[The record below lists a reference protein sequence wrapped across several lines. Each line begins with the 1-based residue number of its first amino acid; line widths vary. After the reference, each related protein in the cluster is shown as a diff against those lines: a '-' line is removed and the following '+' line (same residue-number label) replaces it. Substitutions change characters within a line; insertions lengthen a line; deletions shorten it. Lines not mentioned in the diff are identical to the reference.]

1 MKILKIMLMTRKNL
15 FLVALAAVAFA
26 ACSDNFA
33 DDPPVV
39 TPTPEARQMPIEF
52 SSASRGITRAD
63 HVHADA
69 AAMLNYHFVVSGFKD
84 GNTDAIP
91 AATEVFDD
99 FIVNWQ
105 ENTAGTTESNSAD
118 WEYVG
123 ITAVAPSSIAG
134 KKQAIKY
141 WDYTQAHYDFMAY
154 STGTATAVTGTP
166 SAGEVQVTE
175 ISGGVTANTK
185 AYSLTG
191 SAADLQQC
199 YIADMVTVY
208 KDGTDPKYGYGNV
221 VPLVFRSLACKVR
234 MALYETVP
242 GYSVK
247 DVKFYTD
254 DSTPIATGAS
264 ETNAYLF
271 SSATGVTPFY
281 SGGTFDVKFPTTG
294 KTNYGKSDYNKAHI
308 TFSGAS
314 GAGASKANL
323 GALNYGGKEADEKTG
338 TKFLGRSSAEATF
351 AGSSS
356 PYYSIVMPTEVGSV
370 LELRID
376 YTLEANDGT
385 GEEITVYGA
394 KAFVPAIY
402 STWKPNYAYTYIFKI
417 SDKTKGWT
425 SQVDTDPE
433 GLYPITFDAVV
444 IDSQEYEQTTI
455 TTVATPSITTYQKG
469 HNPGDNEY
477 AAGDIYVQV
486 MSAAGVLENDLNA
499 NGMVYSVSAAATEA
513 EVMDALNIQD
523 YSSTTTSVVG
533 RNGLTLTQCTPTYPT
548 TIPGVDGNDIT
559 VSANTAAKFT
569 ASASTY
575 YAYVYEVS
583 DNADTEIHTAVSP
596 TTAPA
601 DLTTA
606 YYTDKDCTIP
616 ATTWTAGTYYYQKYV
631 NKNTVYAVKV
641 IKIK

>member
-1 MKILKIMLMTRKNL
+1 MTRKNL

-84 GNTDAIP
+84 GATDPVP
-91 AATEVFDD
+91 AAKEVFDD

-208 KDGTDPKYGYGNV
+208 KDGTDSKYGYGNV
-221 VPLVFRSLACKVR
+221 VPLVFRSLGCKVR

-308 TFSGAS
+308 TFTGAT

-338 TKFLGRSSAEATF
+338 TKFLGRSSAVPTY

-376 YTLEANDGT
+376 YTLESNDGT

-402 STWKPNYAYTYIFKI
+402 SAWKPNYAYTYIFKI

-469 HNPGDNEY
+469 HNPADNEY

-486 MSAAGVLENDLNA
+486 MSAAGVLIDDLNT

-523 YSSTTTSVVG
+523 NSTATSVVG

-583 DNADTEIHTAVSP
+583 DNADTEIHTAVLP

-606 YYTDKDCTIP
+606 YYTDKECTTL